1 MALYNK
7 ISAPILLEKAEAC
20 KGIQRHSCCVLKE
33 ESKKEKVIVE
43 LKIIYHLYYMEET
56 WHGMKGRALFAVE
69 DVRFHVVDNIQ
80 KYEVTS
86 KKHSCS
92 ARAMIS
98 I

>member
-1 MALYNK
+1 
-7 ISAPILLEKAEAC
+7 
-20 KGIQRHSCCVLKE
+20 
-33 ESKKEKVIVE
+33 
-43 LKIIYHLYYMEET
+43 MEEI

-92 ARAMIS
+92 GSYDFHMTGLDENILVAVSGQECRHEHC
-98 I
+98 

>member
-1 MALYNK
+1 L
-7 ISAPILLEKAEAC
+7 
-20 KGIQRHSCCVLKE
+20 QRHLQRYSPCVLREGRK
-33 ESKKEKVIVE
+33 KVIVE
-43 LKIIYHLYYMEET
+43 LKIIYQLYYMEET
-56 WHGMKGRALFAVE
+56 WHGMKERALFAVE

-92 ARAMIS
+92 VRAMIS

>member
-1 MALYNK
+1 
-7 ISAPILLEKAEAC
+7 
-20 KGIQRHSCCVLKE
+20 
-33 ESKKEKVIVE
+33 
-43 LKIIYHLYYMEET
+43 MEET

>member
-1 MALYNK
+1 
-7 ISAPILLEKAEAC
+7 
-20 KGIQRHSCCVLKE
+20 
-33 ESKKEKVIVE
+33 
-43 LKIIYHLYYMEET
+43 MEET

-69 DVRFHVVDNIQ
+69 DVRFHVVDIQ

-92 ARAMIS
+92 VRAMIS